1 VSSESGTVGCTRDG
15 PTATVTLDAPA
26 RLNAISASMWRE
38 LRRLFE
44 ALAADGGLHCILMR
58 GADGNFAAGADIEE
72 FVDIRH
78 DRPSGR
84 HYHLEIVA
92 PALEAIRRTPQTVI
106 AAIEGMCVGGGLEI
120 ALACDLRLAS
130 EEARLGMPVGR
141 LGFPLALPELVP
153 LLELVGPGVASELLL
168 GGRLFDAQ
176 EARAKGLVQHVVP
189 RDHLHRE
196 VQQWTRGVLAGSPLA
211 ARLNKSQIRGLM
223 DRGLRYSAA
232 ELQASFG
239 FLDSDDY
246 KEGVAA
252 FLGKRRPVFTG
263 K

>member
-1 VSSESGTVGCTRDG
+1 MSRVTGTIGCLRDG
-15 PTATVTLDAPA
+15 PTARVTLDSSA

-38 LRRLFE
+38 LRRVFE
-44 ALAADGGLHCILMR
+44 TFAPDDGLQCVVVR

-72 FVDIRH
+72 FAAIRR

-92 PALEAIRRTPQTVI
+92 PALEAIRRVPQTVI
-106 AAIEGMCVGGGLEI
+106 AVIEGMCVGGGLEI
-120 ALACDLRLAS
+120 ALACDLRLAAGD
-130 EEARLGMPVGR
+130 ARLGLPVGR

-168 GGRLFDAQ
+168 AGRLFDAE
-176 EARAKGLVQHVVP
+176 EARTKGLVQRVVP
-189 RDHLHRE
+189 RDHLDRE
-196 VQQWTRGVLAGSPLA
+196 TQEWVRGTLAGSPLA
-211 ARLNKSQIRGLM
+211 ARLNKAQLRGLL

-232 ELQASFG
+232 DLEASFG
-239 FLDSDDY
+239 FLDSDDC

-263 K
+263 R